1 MLELRMISMIFYS
14 WSRSAALP
22 TYNDILSLCPILMI
36 HSHFSSRVHPDNE
49 ENDPGGGFQQQN
61 LRATQSTQVLL
72 EWQFKTQALNSERD
86 LYLAR
91 PTFLSI
97 AKCPGKCL
105 LSHNQHLCQHFN
117 RGQDFKLQWHNRIL
131 QDCLADSCLKCIALH
146 EIEIQSFPEIITK
159 SSIVTPVWLQVTVNQ
174 VIQFVNKQICPC
186 HNILSQNTSR
196 LDPGH

>member
-1 MLELRMISMIFYS
+1 MISMIFYS

-117 RGQDFKLQWHNRIL
+117 RGQDFKSYNDTTGSFKIVWLTHVWN
-131 QDCLADSCLKCIALH
+131 ALH
-146 EIEIQSFPEIITK
+146 CMK
-159 SSIVTPVWLQVTVNQ
+159 SKSKV
-174 VIQFVNKQICPC
+174 
-186 HNILSQNTSR
+186 SQK
-196 LDPGH
+196 